1 MTGTG
6 KIVKQP
12 VHYSGRLMSR
22 AVHASDE
29 DEADDVLKPSRSW
42 KTHGPPADGL
52 HALLLAAGISPSD
65 KGHGQICAQQLE
77 LGSGSEGGQRGQ
89 QASSLPARLS
99 MLGEVED
106 AGDKTM
112 EGTSYAPSLFAA
124 AASGR

>member
-12 VHYSGRLMSR
+12 VHYSGRLLSR

-29 DEADDVLKPSRSW
+29 DEGDDVLKPSRSW
-42 KTHGPPADGL
+42 MTNGPPADGL
-52 HALLLAAGISPSD
+52 HALLLAAGLSPSD
-65 KGHGQICAQQLE
+65 KGHGQLGAQQLE
-77 LGSGSEGGQRGQ
+77 LGSGHEGGQRGQ

-99 MLGEVED
+99 VHGDED
-106 AGDKTM
+106 EDDKTM

-124 AASGR
+124 AADGR